1 MSAAAWLALRHFV
14 SNLLGC
20 CCVVGVAE
28 VVLVLVVVLELVAT
42 ACWRIAF
49 WARNSRIRDS
59 R

>member
-20 CCVVGVAE
+20 CVVGVAE
-28 VVLVLVVVLELVAT
+28 VVYVLVLVLVAT

>member
-20 CCVVGVAE
+20 CVVGVAE
-28 VVLVLVVVLELVAT
+28 VVLVLVAVLELVAT